1 MSPLKERDGD
11 ESWDW
16 PKKEE
21 VEDVE
26 SAYTMSEEPTVPPT
40 PVEYDE
46 NGNPDRTIQKERASS
61 GFDASVSTSHSI
73 LPHCSSL
80 PPPSPALSRV
90 AWLNTA
96 ILVVYSSEEDNI
108 MDNHPSRS
116 PSKIMRLRFL
126 QAVVQRNADSLEGV
140 CDTYS
145 GASTSP

>member
-1 MSPLKERDGD
+1 MSPLGESEGD
-11 ESWDW
+11 ESWNW
-16 PKKEE
+16 LKREE

-26 SAYTMSEEPTVPPT
+26 SAYTTSEESTVPPT

-61 GFDASVSTSHSI
+61 GFDASVSTSHFI

-80 PPPSPALSRV
+80 PPPSPALLRI

-96 ILVVYSSEEDNI
+96 ILVVYSSEEVNI

-116 PSKIMRLRFL
+116 PSKIMRLRCL
-126 QAVVQRNADSLEGV
+126 QAVVQRNADSLEGG

>member
-1 MSPLKERDGD
+1 MRVGIGRKEKRR
-11 ESWDW
+11 
-16 PKKEE
+16 KM
-21 VEDVE
+21 VE
-26 SAYTMSEEPTVPPT
+26 SAYTTSEEPTVPPT

-46 NGNPDRTIQKERASS
+46 NRNPDRTIQRERASS

-116 PSKIMRLRFL
+116 PSKIMRLRCL
-126 QAVVQRNADSLEGV
+126 QAVVQRNADSLEGG